1 MKTIDWMKI
10 DRRFIFLAMGLAI
23 ILPLFFPMKM
33 PMGVQ
38 KPTQG
43 LFDAI
48 DAIDPQKQCLLISS
62 DYTPQT
68 EAENH
73 PMMIAILRHAF
84 ARRLPVLSVVLYIE
98 AAGLIDQAI
107 KQVVDEFNARATTNA
122 DSIIYGR
129 DVAFLGW
136 QPPPIVPILSMG
148 ESIAGIYPTDFYG
161 TPTDSLPIMAN
172 VHDYDDVGLVAA
184 LSAGSSPLWYVM
196 FAQTKFGVRVGAGC
210 TAVMAPDYYPYLE
223 TGQLCGMMGG
233 MKGAA
238 EYELLVQQHF
248 GITDRARANEGMG
261 SQSIAHIVI
270 MAFVVVGNIAFF
282 ATRRKERQA

>member
-1 MKTIDWMKI
+1 MRVTNWMNI

-23 ILPLFFPMKM
+23 VLPLLFPMKL

-43 LFDAI
+43 LYDAV
-48 DAIDPQKQCLLISS
+48 DAIDPQEQCLLLSS

-73 PMMIAILRHAF
+73 PMAVALLRHAF
-84 ARRLPVLSVVLYIE
+84 ARRIPVIAVVLYIE
-98 AAGLIDQAI
+98 AAGLIDQAV

-148 ESIAGIYPTDFYG
+148 ESIPGIYPTDFYG
-161 TPTDSLPIMAN
+161 TPSESLSMMAKIRN
-172 VHDYDDVGLVAA
+172 YDDVGIVAA
-184 LSAGSSPLWYVM
+184 LSSGSSPLWYVM
-196 FAQTKFGVRVGAGC
+196 FAQTKFGVPVGAGC

-223 TGQLCGMMGG
+223 TGQLSGMMGG

-238 EYELLVQQHF
+238 EYEVLVERNF
-248 GITDRARANEGMG
+248 GLTDRARANEGMG
-261 SQSIAHIVI
+261 SHSIAHVVI

-282 ATRRKERQA
+282 ATRRKEARA

>member
-1 MKTIDWMKI
+1 MRVSNWMNI
-10 DRRFIFLAMGLAI
+10 DRRWIFLAMGLAI
-23 ILPLFFPMKM
+23 VVPLLLPMRL

-38 KPTQG
+38 EPTQG
-43 LFDAI
+43 LFDAV
-48 DAIDPQKQCLLISS
+48 DAIDPEKQCLLISS

-73 PMMIAILRHAF
+73 PMTVALLRHAF
-84 ARRLPVLSVVLYIE
+84 ARRIPVISVVLYIE
-98 AAGLIDQAI
+98 AAGLIDAAV
-107 KQVVDEFNARATTNA
+107 KQVMAEFNARATTHA

-148 ESIAGIYPTDFYG
+148 ESITGIYPVDFYG
-161 TPTDSLPIMAN
+161 TPSDSLPMMARIQ
-172 VHDYDDVGLVAA
+172 DYDDVGIVAA
-184 LSAGSSPLWYVM
+184 LSSSSSPLWYVM
-196 FAQTKFGVRVGAGC
+196 FAQTKFGVPVGAGC
-210 TAVMAPDYYPYLE
+210 TAVMAPDFYPYLE
-223 TGQLCGMMGG
+223 TGQLSGMMGG

-238 EYELLVQQHF
+238 EYEVLVERNF

-261 SQSIAHIVI
+261 SQSIAHVVI

-282 ATRRKERQA
+282 ATRRKEGQA